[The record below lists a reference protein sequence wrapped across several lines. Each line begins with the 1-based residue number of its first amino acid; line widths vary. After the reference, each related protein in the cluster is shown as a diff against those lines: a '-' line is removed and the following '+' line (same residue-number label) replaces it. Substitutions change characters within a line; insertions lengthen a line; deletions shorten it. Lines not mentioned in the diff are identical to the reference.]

1 MGPKERRARERE
13 EIRTVILDAAREL
26 FVSDGYDAV
35 TMRRIADRIEYSPT
49 AIYFHFRDKEALLKE
64 LCEADFLTLAQQ
76 FRKIAQVKD
85 PVERLRRTGLA
96 YIEFGMHNPNH
107 YRLMFMTPHPPIEI
121 DEDGIVHKG
130 NPEEDAYAFLRTII
144 SECVAKGRFRGE
156 LKDVDL
162 LAQVVWSGVH
172 GVISLQIAKC
182 NDGWIDWKPLKKRA
196 ALAIDVLIDGLTVTK
211 GASTL
216 VAGTQSPRMKN
227 DG

>member
-26 FVSDGYDAV
+26 FISDGYEAV

-64 LCEADFLTLAQQ
+64 LCETDFLTLAQQ
-76 FRKIAQVKD
+76 FTKIAQVRD

-121 DEDGIVHKG
+121 DEDGIVRKG

-144 SECVAKGRFRGE
+144 SECVAAGRFRGE

-196 ALAIDVLIDGLTVTK
+196 ALAIDVLIEGLTK
-211 GASTL
+211 
-216 VAGTQSPRMKN
+216 
-227 DG
+227 

>member
-26 FVSDGYDAV
+26 FVSDGYEAV

-64 LCEADFLTLAQQ
+64 LCETDFLTLAQQ

-96 YIEFGMHNPNH
+96 YIEFGMQNPNH

-121 DEDGIVHKG
+121 DEDGIVRKG

-144 SECVAKGRFRGE
+144 SECVAEGRFRGE

-196 ALAIDVLIDGLTVTK
+196 ALAIDVLIEGLTK
-211 GASTL
+211 
-216 VAGTQSPRMKN
+216 
-227 DG
+227 